1 MRRLTT
7 LVAITA
13 AGVVLAACGGATA
26 ATSGTPSSSSA
37 RLVTRSVQAGGVKV
51 AVTPTALDSKGAAF
65 KVAFDTHS
73 VDLGMDMTR
82 VATLTVAGVDWP
94 GPTWSGPG
102 PGGHHREGTL
112 RFPAASTPSGTA
124 VLTITGLPAPVS
136 LGWNLGG
143 GS

>member
-13 AGVVLAACGGATA
+13 AGVVLAACGGSTA
-26 ATSGTPSSSSA
+26 ATSGRPSSSSSG
-37 RLVTRSVQAGGVKV
+37 LTTRSVAVGAVGVT
-51 AVTPTALDSKGAAF
+51 VTPTELDSRGATF
-65 KVAFDTHS
+65 TVGFNTHT
-73 VDLGMDMTR
+73 VDLNMDITR
-82 VATLTVAGVDWP
+82 AATLTVGGVNWP

-112 RFPAASTPSGTA
+112 RFPAASRPSGTA
-124 VLTITGLPAPVS
+124 VLTITGLPAPVR
-136 LGWNLGG
+136 LTWKLGG